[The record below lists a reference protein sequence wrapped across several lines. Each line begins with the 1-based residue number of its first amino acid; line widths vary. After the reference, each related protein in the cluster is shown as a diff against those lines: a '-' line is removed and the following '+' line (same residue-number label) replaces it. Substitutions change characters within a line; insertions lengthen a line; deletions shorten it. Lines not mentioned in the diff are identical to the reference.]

1 MDIIASPFHK
11 LLTSNDCPTEED
23 VQNITRFCAEP
34 AERIRNLD
42 VEIADLQER
51 FNSLISNARSLQSQL
66 RVDEHL
72 PSSFM
77 ALLLPREAQQS
88 LLLHVSEMNH
98 HYEEVSNIIDVELIN
113 LQEMIQTASSERE
126 AVQSKFLVS
135 EHLAILSPIRRLPTE
150 LLQEIFL
157 RCIDDKPFR
166 DICPEGGYAS
176 EAPVIFGRVCS
187 RWRTVSFSTPSLW
200 SSLKI
205 TVSRVA
211 GAVDWAAPGSRKIIR
226 AWLKRSG
233 RLPLDACLSASQTSS
248 AAELR
253 DVIYCLG
260 LPHCYRWRRIILTLP
275 VGFIDHT
282 VFDNL
287 CFPLLEKFVLYICP
301 SPVHGPTA
309 LSNLAFLE
317 RAHLLREFKIT
328 TTTAALTGLPR
339 APWHHL
345 VDIHIDVGENWTFP
359 ESELRK
365 ALVQCVKL
373 ESLLLRTAN
382 HRRILRGPQSTSS
395 QRVTLPSLR
404 KFHVSGREP
413 SLTTWL
419 TLSHIFDNLDL
430 PRLENLD
437 IRGRSTGRLW
447 ERTHLQ
453 SFLSLNNL
461 LNTSACPLTTLSL
474 DEYISVPSHILL
486 QCLSRVPTLHK
497 LTVQQR
503 RDCGRDLIVDDNFLK
518 ALTPGM
524 LCPKLQVLILVD
536 SGAYQEDTLVELL
549 RARCAPPAGVAKLQE
564 ASISSHRPRS
574 HTDEQIRDLGS
585 HFTVHRV

>member
-23 VQNITRFCAEP
+23 VHNITRFCAEP
-34 AERIRNLD
+34 AERIRKLD
-42 VEIADLQER
+42 TEIVDLQGR

-77 ALLLPREAQQS
+77 ALPLPIEAQQS
-88 LLLHVSEMNH
+88 LLLHMSEMNH

-113 LQEMIQTASSERE
+113 LQETIQALSSERE
-126 AVQSKFLVS
+126 TVRSRFLVA

-150 LLQEIFL
+150 LFQEIFL

-233 RLPLDACLSASQTSS
+233 RLPLDVCLSASQTSS
-248 AAELR
+248 AAELK

-260 LPHCYRWRRIILTLP
+260 LPHCYRWRRIALTLP
-275 VGFIDHT
+275 AGFVDDT

-287 CFPLLEKFVLYICP
+287 CFPSLEKFVLHICF
-301 SPVHGPTA
+301 SPMRGPTT
-309 LSNLAFLE
+309 LSNFSFLE
-317 RAHLLREFKIT
+317 RALLLREVNIT
-328 TTTAALTGLPR
+328 TNAAALRGFLA
-339 APWHHL
+339 APWRHL
-345 VDIHIDVGENWTFP
+345 VNIHIDVGEKWIFP
-359 ESELRK
+359 ESQLWE
-365 ALVQCVKL
+365 ALGQCVKL
-373 ESLLLRTAN
+373 ESLLLKTVN
-382 HRRILRGPQSTSS
+382 HHRIFTSPQPTSHRIMLPNLRD
-395 QRVTLPSLR
+395 
-404 KFHVSGREP
+404 FHVSGREP
-413 SLTTWL
+413 SLSAWL
-419 TLSHIFDNLDL
+419 ALSHIFANLNL

-437 IRGRSTGRLW
+437 IGGHSTGRLR
-447 ERTHLQ
+447 ERNPSTIIFFSGQPFKH
-453 SFLSLNNL
+453 
-461 LNTSACPLTTLSL
+461 
-474 DEYISVPSHILL
+474 ISVPFDHPVT
-486 QCLSRVPTLHK
+486 R
-497 LTVQQR
+497 
-503 RDCGRDLIVDDNFLK
+503 
-518 ALTPGM
+518 
-524 LCPKLQVLILVD
+524 
-536 SGAYQEDTLVELL
+536 
-549 RARCAPPAGVAKLQE
+549 
-564 ASISSHRPRS
+564 
-574 HTDEQIRDLGS
+574 
-585 HFTVHRV
+585 